1 MCPICEDWA
10 GKNVELSL
18 CERCKLQSE
27 LLYEQASINV
37 GTDEKPI
44 FVSLKEIIERRLN

>member
-10 GKNVELSL
+10 GKNVEFNL

-27 LLYEQASINV
+27 LLYEQVSINV

-44 FVSLKEIIERRLN
+44 FVSLKEIIERKL